1 MNQIETIG
9 KALTDIID
17 DGRDGTTELY
27 VFGVRQPDG
36 SVKQILAV
44 VGVVCLEIVP
54 PLRGIDLLRAGCET
68 TNILPILQSLQSFNF
83 PATENLGLEND
94 SPTEGN

>member
-1 MNQIETIG
+1 MNQTETFN

-17 DGRDGTTELY
+17 DGKGGTTTLY
-27 VFGVRQPDG
+27 VFGVKQPNGD
-36 SVKQILAV
+36 VKQILSV
-44 VGVVCLEIVP
+44 VGVVCMEIVP
-54 PLRGIDLLRAGCET
+54 PVRGVDLLRAGCET

-83 PATENLGLEND
+83 PATETLGLEND